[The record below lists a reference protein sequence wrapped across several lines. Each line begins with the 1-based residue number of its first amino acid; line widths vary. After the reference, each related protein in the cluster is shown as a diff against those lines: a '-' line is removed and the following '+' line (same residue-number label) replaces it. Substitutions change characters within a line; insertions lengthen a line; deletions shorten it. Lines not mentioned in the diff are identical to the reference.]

1 MQFLKRTFRKEWA
14 PFMLRV
20 FFCKAWTLHFRF
32 FFYSNW
38 KYPSML
44 SLWIYKIYLSF
55 AGIFTVCFLDFFSFR
70 RGESLHY
77 NMLWASAVLCGTL
90 IQDGQVTTTFQKGG
104 NDSRLLLSTGEII
117 LPVQE
122 RNSILISQSW
132 TFFMFF
138 EMPSKGHCYIRSNV
152 KMKYIC
158 VLCIITYI
166 YIMHIIYHFT
176 YRYRYVEI

>member
-20 FFCKAWTLHFRF
+20 FFAKHGHYILDF
-32 FFYSNW
+32 FLYSNW

>member
-1 MQFLKRTFRKEWA
+1 MQFLKRTFRKEWTS
-14 PFMLRV
+14 FMLRV
-20 FFCKAWTLHFRF
+20 FFFCKAFKNLHFRF
-32 FFYSNW
+32 FLYSNW

-55 AGIFTVCFLDFFSFR
+55 AGIFTVCFLYTFFSS
-70 RGESLHY
+70 GEEKVCIIICCGLQQFY
-77 NMLWASAVLCGTL
+77 AVL

-122 RNSILISQSW
+122 RNSILNSQSW

-152 KMKYIC
+152 QMKYTR
-158 VLCIITYI
+158 VLCIVTYI

-176 YRYRYVEI
+176 YH